1 MKIVILDGFAANPGD
16 LSWKGLE
23 RFGEV
28 ICYPRT
34 AREEL
39 LKRCEGAQVLL
50 TNKTVLDRETIGSL
64 PQLEMIGVLATGYN
78 IVDIGAA
85 KERGIPVCNVPAY
98 STDSVA
104 QLIFAFILQHA
115 NHVYEHTRSVQ
126 QGDWV
131 RSQDFSYMIAPQ
143 TELADKTIGFVGF
156 GHVAQKTAD
165 IAAAFGMRVI
175 AHSRTMKGQED
186 RKNFRW
192 VSLEELCA
200 QADYISV
207 NCPLTP
213 QTQGLVNRDFLA
225 RMKPSAMLIN
235 TSRGPVIEEQ
245 DLADALNHG
254 IIAAAA
260 VDVLSTEP
268 PKANNPL
275 LSARNIY
282 FTPHVGWAT
291 KEARTRLLRIT
302 EENLEAFVKG
312 SPQNIV
318 NR

>member
-1 MKIVILDGFAANPGD
+1 
-16 LSWKGLE
+16 
-23 RFGEV
+23 
-28 ICYPRT
+28 
-34 AREEL
+34 
-39 LKRCEGAQVLL
+39 
-50 TNKTVLDRETIGSL
+50 
-64 PQLEMIGVLATGYN
+64 
-78 IVDIGAA
+78 
-85 KERGIPVCNVPAY
+85 
-98 STDSVA
+98 
-104 QLIFAFILQHA
+104 
-115 NHVYEHTRSVQ
+115 
-126 QGDWV
+126 
-131 RSQDFSYMIAPQ
+131 MIAPQ

-207 NCPLTP
+207 SCPLTP

-235 TSRGPVIEEQ
+235 TSRCPVIEEQ